1 MIKLKK
7 FLCESSKT
15 KSTSNCPFKLNNFMF
30 KKRLDI
36 PFIISAIVK
45 VNLLE
50 GQEGLVSIIIFISFM
65 LAIPKRSDWFS
76 VIPSVMLQY
85 IFFIQSKTFNTSNF
99 ALAKMS
105 CDNNIRYFFFQQR
118 VKLTFSPDWSTRSP
132 RFTTFLKSL
141 QDYK

>member
-15 KSTSNCPFKLNNFMF
+15 KSTSNRPFKLNNFMF

-99 ALAKMS
+99 ALAKIS
-105 CDNNIRYFFFQQR
+105 CDKNIRYFP
-118 VKLTFSPDWSTRSP
+118 FSTEGQAYLQARLVHS
-132 RFTTFLKSL
+132 KSEIHNVFKESL
-141 QDYK
+141 GL